1 MDEAQAHA
9 PSNGSVP
16 FRSFVFPILFLASLF
31 FLNFVA
37 RIIPAPLMPAIES
50 DLGIGHTQAGSMF
63 LIISFGYFVAILG
76 SGFVSAR
83 ISHRKTI
90 ALSAIS
96 LGLALV
102 ATAFSTNLWAIR
114 LGLLL
119 IGLASGLYLP
129 SGLSTVTSLVPPRDW
144 GKAIS
149 IHELAPNVSFVA
161 APLLAEL
168 LLLALPWRGVFLLIG
183 LFSLVMGFAFLRFGR
198 GGDFPGQA
206 PSFAALGI
214 LVRDP
219 SFWIMLI
226 LFCLGISVALG
237 IYTMLPLY
245 LVSEHGIG
253 RSLANTYV
261 SLSRVSCIPMAF
273 VSGWANDRF
282 GPKRTLGVILALSG
296 LLLVLLGN
304 VGGSGIVLVVFLQP
318 LVAACFFPPAIAAV
332 SSIGPAHIRSVSI
345 SLTIPLAFLVGGG
358 LIPTVIG
365 YVGEAGS
372 FGLGISM
379 VGVLTLL
386 GAVLSQ
392 FLRIEISRE
401 QGA

>member
-1 MDEAQAHA
+1 MAEIHAHT
-9 PSNGSVP
+9 PSDGDLP
-16 FRSFVFPILFLASLF
+16 FRSFVLPILFLSSLF
-31 FLNFVA
+31 LLTFIA
-37 RIIPAPLMPAIES
+37 RIIPAPLMPSIEA
-50 DLGIGHTQAGSMF
+50 DLGISHAQAGSMF

-83 ISHRKTI
+83 ISHRNTI
-90 ALSAIS
+90 AFSAVS
-96 LGLALV
+96 VGLALV
-102 ATAFSTNLWAIR
+102 ITAFSTNLWAIR

-129 SGLSTVTSLVPPRDW
+129 SGLSTVTSLVSPRDW

-149 IHELAPNVSFVA
+149 IHELAPNASLVA

-168 LLLALPWRGVFLLIG
+168 LLLVLPWRGVFLLIG
-183 LFSLVMGFAFLRFGR
+183 LVSLALGCAFFRFGR

-214 LVRDP
+214 LMRES

-226 LFCLGISVALG
+226 LYCLGIGVALG
-237 IYTMLPLY
+237 VYTMLPLY
-245 LVSEHGIG
+245 LVSEHDIG

-261 SLSRVSCIPMAF
+261 SLSRVSCIPMVF
-273 VSGWANDRF
+273 VGGWANDRF
-282 GPKRTLGVILALSG
+282 GPKRSLGVILGLSG
-296 LLLVLLGN
+296 LLLVLLGS
-304 VGGSGIVLVVFLQP
+304 VGGSGIILVVFLQP
-318 LVAACFFPPAIAAV
+318 LVAACFFPPAVAVV
-332 SSIGPAHIRSVSI
+332 SSIGPRHIRNVSI